1 MRTQR
6 NVVKK
11 KPHPWNSDTCPRDKL
26 SRSTLLINEED
37 SDWFGLAYRH
47 VTAPSAADTGP
58 SPSCQRVQAAVTA
71 SEDGGMAW
79 AWTISYAPSAGAGFQ
94 LFAVELNC
102 SRLDLAVP
110 GLFGILIIASAFSL
124 LQLRCVCSREY
135 KWLPKTRAWVSDL
148 VLDCFFLKKELY
160 GLSHSIRYS
169 ILAPNGHYS

>member
-1 MRTQR
+1 MQKKGGGTIQSGQVSLRTQR

-79 AWTISYAPSAGAGFQ
+79 AWTIS
-94 LFAVELNC
+94 
-102 SRLDLAVP
+102 
-110 GLFGILIIASAFSL
+110 
-124 LQLRCVCSREY
+124 
-135 KWLPKTRAWVSDL
+135 
-148 VLDCFFLKKELY
+148 
-160 GLSHSIRYS
+160 
-169 ILAPNGHYS
+169 